1 MSPSIVLLLGSLLGS
16 ISFNVDWSAFR
27 AGGDS
32 GRVEFFYSIPF
43 DQLSYTQSDS
53 GITAPFSVRMAMSG
67 VDNGFRQ
74 EGTVYKRARLTSF
87 EEASRVQRTFVDG
100 FSIIAPPG
108 RYRFEMTV
116 AESSKVGA
124 NTGTVSDSLQ
134 LAGFSGGLKLSS
146 LQLGASALSDT
157 VTGAVSVV
165 PTPSRRFALSGT
177 DVIYVYYE
185 AYNMRPESSA
195 YRVQLAVLGP
205 GTDTAV
211 KTPKM
216 NRSKSGTRAASAL
229 GVSVEGLK
237 PGDYLMTMALT
248 DLVTGQV
255 AFGER
260 PFALGTVKGQAGGFN
275 VNLDSLSDQE
285 RMYYRDIQYIAT
297 PREVA
302 YYNSLSESGKDVWLA
317 SFWSK
322 HNLTEFARR
331 LETAESRFR
340 RQRTPGVRTDRGRI
354 YVKYGEP
361 DAIEQKVIET
371 QIRPREYWHYYS
383 SGYVYVF
390 VDIRG
395 DGNYRLA
402 YTNNKDEPPTG
413 FESYLTPDE
422 QEQWG
427 Q

>member
-16 ISFNVDWSAFR
+16 ISFNVDCSAFR

-32 GRVEFFYSIPF
+32 SRVEFFYSIPF

-331 LETAESRFR
+331 LETAENRFR

>member
-1 MSPSIVLLLGSLLGS
+1 MFYHRRTESEIVSLRAYLARKKRQGNEDDIDRWIRMIATNRLTGHSPGFFSVYTLPPNQAISPSRQIKINRALNQRPEYRDVRSLILRKSRSLL
-16 ISFNVDWSAFR
+16 R
-27 AGGDS
+27 
-32 GRVEFFYSIPF
+32 
-43 DQLSYTQSDS
+43 
-53 GITAPFSVRMAMSG
+53 
-67 VDNGFRQ
+67 
-74 EGTVYKRARLTSF
+74 
-87 EEASRVQRTFVDG
+87 
-100 FSIIAPPG
+100 
-108 RYRFEMTV
+108 
-116 AESSKVGA
+116 
-124 NTGTVSDSLQ
+124 
-134 LAGFSGGLKLSS
+134 
-146 LQLGASALSDT
+146 
-157 VTGAVSVV
+157 
-165 PTPSRRFALSGT
+165 
-177 DVIYVYYE
+177 
-185 AYNMRPESSA
+185 
-195 YRVQLAVLGP
+195 
-205 GTDTAV
+205 
-211 KTPKM
+211 
-216 NRSKSGTRAASAL
+216 
-229 GVSVEGLK
+229 
-237 PGDYLMTMALT
+237 
-248 DLVTGQV
+248 
-255 AFGER
+255 
-260 PFALGTVKGQAGGFN
+260 
-275 VNLDSLSDQE
+275 SLSDQE

-331 LETAESRFR
+331 LETAENRFR

-413 FESYLTPDE
+413 FESYLTPEE